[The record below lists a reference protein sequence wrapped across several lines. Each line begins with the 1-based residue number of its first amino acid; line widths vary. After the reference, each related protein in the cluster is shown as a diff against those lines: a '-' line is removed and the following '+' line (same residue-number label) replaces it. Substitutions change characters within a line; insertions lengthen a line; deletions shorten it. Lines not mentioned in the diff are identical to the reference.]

1 MITEQQQQFLEILER
16 SLGIVSIALQQMQID
31 RDTFEGWME
40 NQTFK
45 KRYGQVQDLSVDY
58 VENKLLALINGGDL
72 SAIQFYLKTKGK
84 KRGY

>member
-1 MITEQQQQFLEILER
+1 MTEQQEKFLEILER
-16 SLGIVSIALQQMQID
+16 SLGIVSVALQQLQIT
-31 RDTFEGWME
+31 RDDFDSWMT

-45 KRYGQVQDLSVDY
+45 RRYQQVQELSVDY
-58 VENKLLALINGGDL
+58 VENKLLGLINAGDL

>member
-1 MITEQQQQFLEILER
+1 MTEQQEKFLEILER
-16 SLGIVSIALQQMQID
+16 SLGIVSVALQQLQIS
-31 RDTFEGWME
+31 RDDFDSWMT

-45 KRYGQVQDLSVDY
+45 RRYQQVQELSVDY
-58 VENKLLALINGGDL
+58 VENKLLGLINGGDL